1 MEFKSR
7 FLKSYFFSL
16 VLIFCII
23 VGSGLGILFKEQATV
38 FKPFGDVFLNLLFT
52 LVVPMVFFSISSAVG
67 VMTNAKRLGK
77 IMVCM
82 IVVFTAMGIISSAMS
97 VAAVKLYPPAVG
109 MKLEALGTVVDQ
121 TKTSVTQQLVNAV
134 SVSDFVGLLSKQNM
148 LALIVFS
155 ILVGLAASS
164 VGEKGRAFTDML
176 VAGREVMMKALSY
189 VMLYAPIGLGAYFAW
204 LVGAFGPKLLGTYFR
219 AMTLYYPL
227 AIAYFVVGFTVYAYV
242 AARGQGVRQ
251 FWSNIIPASLT
262 AWGTGSSVATIP
274 LNLEAA
280 QRIGVPEDVR
290 EVVIPVGASMHM
302 DGSCV
307 AAVLKIAMLVG
318 LFEVDFAGPHAWF
331 KAIGVACLAGTVVSG
346 IPGGGLLGEI
356 MIINLYGF
364 PMAALPLIT
373 MIGTLVD
380 PPATMLNAIGGNV
393 ASMMVARILEGK
405 NWIAKTKNSIS
416 I

>member
-1 MEFKSR
+1 MKFKSR

-16 VLIFCII
+16 VLIFFII
-23 VGSGLGILFKEQATV
+23 VGSGLGMVFKERAAF

-52 LVVPMVFFSISSAVG
+52 IVVPMVFFSLSSAVA
-67 VMTNAKRLGK
+67 VMTDARRLGK

-82 IVVFTAMGIISSAMS
+82 IVVFAAMGIVSSTIS

-109 MKLEALGTVVDQ
+109 MKLDTLGTVADQ
-121 TKTSVTQQLVNAV
+121 TNTSVAQQLVNAV
-134 SVSDFVGLLSKQNM
+134 SVSEFGDLLSKKNM
-148 LALIVFS
+148 LALILFS
-155 ILVGLAASS
+155 ILIGLAASR

-204 LVGAFGPKLLGTYFR
+204 LVGVFGPKLLGTYFR

-227 AIAYFVVGFTVYAYV
+227 AIAYFVVGFTVYAY
-242 AARGQGVRQ
+242 AAGRGLGVKA
-251 FWSNIIPASLT
+251 FWGNIIPAALT

-290 EVVIPVGASMHM
+290 EVVIPMGASMHM

-307 AAVLKIAMLVG
+307 AAVVKIALLVG
-318 LFEVDFAGPHAWF
+318 LFGVDFSGPQAWF
-331 KAIGVACLAGTVVSG
+331 KAVGVACLAGTVVSG

-356 MIINLYGF
+356 MIITLYGF

-380 PPATMLNAIGGNV
+380 PPATMVNAIGGNV

-405 NWIAKTKNSIS
+405 NWITKMIAPV
-416 I
+416 